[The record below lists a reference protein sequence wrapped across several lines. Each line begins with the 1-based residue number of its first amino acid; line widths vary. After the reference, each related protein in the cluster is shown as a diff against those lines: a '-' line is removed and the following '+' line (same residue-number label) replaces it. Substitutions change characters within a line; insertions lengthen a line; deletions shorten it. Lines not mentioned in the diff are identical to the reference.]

1 MVGTGIMHKKTM
13 SAAPQVDLSVL
24 PRCENGNVAEWLV
37 DIELAFA
44 AEDDDV
50 RREYTNIGGQN
61 GLELFV

>member
-1 MVGTGIMHKKTM
+1 MQKKTVDDSPRVEM
-13 SAAPQVDLSVL
+13 SHL
-24 PRCENGNVAEWLV
+24 PRYGNSSISEWL
-37 DIELAFA
+37 IELEQALE

>member
-1 MVGTGIMHKKTM
+1 MHKKTT
-13 SAAPQVDLSVL
+13 SAAPQAEPSVL
-24 PRCENGNVAEWLV
+24 PRCDSGGVSEWLTN
-37 DIELAFA
+37 IELAFE